1 MGGTKSVF
9 MKPKIEC
16 LKVNS
21 INGTLANVA
30 IHDSCVTLTER
41 KGDVIFSLEMPLL
54 SSITTSTYLSI

>member
-9 MKPKIEC
+9 IKPKIEY
-16 LKVNS
+16 LKVKS

-30 IHDSCVTLTER
+30 INDLCVTLTER
-41 KGDVIFSLEMPLL
+41 KGNVIFSLEMPLL

>member
-16 LKVNS
+16 LEVNS

-30 IHDSCVTLTER
+30 INDSCVILTER
-41 KGDVIFSLEMPLL
+41 KSDVIFSLEMPLL
-54 SSITTSTYLSI
+54 SSITILTYLSI